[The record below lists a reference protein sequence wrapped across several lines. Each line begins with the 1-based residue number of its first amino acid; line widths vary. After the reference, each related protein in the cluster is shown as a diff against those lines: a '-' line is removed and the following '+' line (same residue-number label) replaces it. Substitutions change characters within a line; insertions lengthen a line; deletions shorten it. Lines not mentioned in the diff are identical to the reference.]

1 MHHEDHHA
9 ILRVATARR
18 LHRHRQEG
26 SVHQSGGS
34 SSGGS
39 LKVV

>member
-1 MHHEDHHA
+1 MHREDHHA

-18 LHRHRQEG
+18 LHRHHQEG
-26 SVHQSGGS
+26 TVHQSGAS